1 MITIK
6 DMYKIGSSSP
16 ISYNHKK
23 YDPSPN
29 DCLTFSYTSGTT
41 GPPKG
46 AMISHENF
54 TSLLIAA
61 KMSEAEF
68 FQTDRSLSYLPL
80 PHIMERAVVYLLIT
94 SGAEVISYS
103 GDITKIKDD
112 LALV

>member
-1 MITIK
+1 
-6 DMYKIGSSSP
+6 
-16 ISYNHKK
+16 
-23 YDPSPN
+23 
-29 DCLTFSYTSGTT
+29 
-41 GPPKG
+41 
-46 AMISHENF
+46 MISHENF

-61 KMSEAEF
+61 KMSEAEL

-103 GDITKIKDD
+103 GDVTKIKDD